1 MSVIGFD
8 IGNESCV
15 IAVAKHGGIDVIL
28 NHESKRET
36 PAVVSFGDNQRF
48 TGATAAA
55 FATSNPKSTVANIK
69 HLIGKQYKQVTQ
81 HLNSLPFTT
90 TEGPRGSILIELN
103 YLKTKWTFTPV
114 EILAMVFKH
123 LKLITEKSLEADVND
138 CVIGI
143 PAYFTNTQR
152 REYLDAACIAGLN
165 PLKLLH
171 DGTAIAL
178 GYGMYITDFGSRPT
192 VVTFVDIGHCDT
204 QVTVAA
210 FQEGNMKVL
219 ANSFDP
225 DLGGRDFDEVLFRHF
240 VKEFDEK
247 YKIDV
252 CSNTRAC
259 VRLRASCEKVKRV
272 LSANSEAVIS
282 IECLIGDTDVRGV
295 ITRDEFENLSSK
307 LLDRVTIPCFM
318 ALKDCGLSV
327 DMVDTVELV
336 GSGSRIPAITRV
348 LASVFQKEPS
358 RTLNASECVARGCA
372 LMCAMMSPSLQVRE
386 YKVEDSF
393 PYSIVLPLPNCDD
406 VVLFPKGIPFPNE
419 KIVTK
424 TGSNISYFDVKY
436 SNETEFSAGISP
448 VVGSFGF
455 GRSEPAGA
463 EDVEVECTLM
473 LNSHGI
479 VQIRRVKMMANSRS
493 LNLPFSDN
501 LYVTTTRDEL
511 CEARKKE
518 KILAEQDLK
527 VEQIKD
533 QRNTLESFVYDS
545 RSKLSGAYKTFATD
559 SEKEVIIN
567 SLKETEDWLYEDSDD
582 GSEQDYTGKLKDL
595 KKLLESVEYKYQE
608 NIRAKAEKALR
619 DCIAKYRLLADSLP
633 ASNKEMVKH
642 ECTRAERWLNNLN
655 LDQHLSP
662 TSLSDHYNHAIKL
675 FESICKDKMKSKPS
689 VPRHD
694 EPVDSNQLVDSD
706 QRGRPV
712 DSDQSDQRVD
722 SDQNDQPVD
731 SDQNDQPVD
740 SDQSD
745 QTVDSDQNDEPVD
758 SDGNEQPLDSNQIV
772 SNTMPSKSEA
782 KSS

>member
-15 IAVAKHGGIDVIL
+15 IAVAKHGGIDVLL
-28 NHESKRET
+28 NHESNRET

-48 TGATAAA
+48 TG
-55 FATSNPKSTVANIK
+55 ATSNPKSTVANIK

-81 HLNSLPFTT
+81 HLKSLPFAT
-90 TEGPRGSILIELN
+90 TEGPRGGILIELS

-123 LKLITEKSLEADVND
+123 LKLIAEENLEANVND
-138 CVIGI
+138 CVVGI
-143 PAYFTNTQR
+143 PAYFTDSQR
-152 REYLDAACIAGLN
+152 REYPDAACIAGLS

-171 DGTAIAL
+171 DGSAIAL
-178 GYGMYITDFGSRPT
+178 GYGMYINDFGSRPT
-192 VVTFVDIGHCDT
+192 VVTFVDVGHCDT

-210 FQEGNMKVL
+210 FEEGNMKVL

-225 DLGGRDFDEVLFRHF
+225 DLGGRDFDEVLFTHF
-240 VKEFDEK
+240 VREFDEK

-252 CSNTRAC
+252 CSNMRAC

-295 ITRDEFENLSSK
+295 ITRDAFESLSSK
-307 LLDRVTIPCFM
+307 LLERVAIPCVK

-372 LMCAMMSPSLQVRE
+372 LMCAMLSPSLQVRE
-386 YKVEDSF
+386 YKVQDSF
-393 PYSIVLPLPNCDD
+393 PYTIVLPLSNHDGM
-406 VVLFPKGIPFPNE
+406 VLFPKGSPFPSEQMMVHNG
-419 KIVTK
+419 K
-424 TGSNISYFDVKY
+424 TLVYFDVEYDK
-436 SNETEFSAGISP
+436 ETDFPAGISST
-448 VVGSFGF
+448 VGRFEV
-455 GRSEPAGA
+455 GRREGA
-463 EDVEVECTLM
+463 DAERVKVEFRVL
-473 LNSHGI
+473 LNTHGI
-479 VQIRRVKMMANSRS
+479 VEIDFAKMTVDGRMLRI
-493 LNLPFSDN
+493 PFSDN
-501 LYVTTTRDEL
+501 LYVTTTSDEL
-511 CEARKKE
+511 HEARKKE

-533 QRNTLESFVYDS
+533 QRNTLESFVSDT
-545 RSKLSGAYKTFATD
+545 RSKLSGAYKSFATD

-567 SLKETEDWLYEDSDD
+567 SLKDTEDWLYEDSDD
-582 GSEQDYTGKLKDL
+582 ESEQDYTGKLKDL

-608 NIRAKAEKALR
+608 HIRAKAEKAMR
-619 DCIAKYRLLADSLP
+619 DCIANYRLVADSLP
-633 ASNKEMVKH
+633 ARNEETVKH
-642 ECTRAERWLNNLN
+642 ECTRAERWLNNL
-655 LDQHLSP
+655 DRHLSP
-662 TSLSDHYNHAIKL
+662 TILSDYITRSMKI
-675 FESICKDKMKSKPS
+675 FESVCKDKMKSKPS
-689 VPRHD
+689 VPRRD

-706 QRGRPV
+706 QRDRPV
-712 DSDQSDQRVD
+712 ESDQSDQRVD
-722 SDQNDQPVD
+722 SDQ
-731 SDQNDQPVD
+731 SDQAVGSDQRDQTVN

-745 QTVDSDQNDEPVD
+745 QHNDSDQNDEPVD
-758 SDGNEQPLDSNQIV
+758 SDESEQPLDSNQIV
-772 SNTMPSKSEA
+772 SNTMSCKSKA